1 MNLPF
6 IGIIHNSVQTER
18 YETLI
23 RELQGQGIDK
33 YEIFPSVYDW
43 RSVKRGI
50 NLAHKSVVEYG
61 KLRGEVETCVM
72 EDDIRFCGGGAFEY
86 FLKNKPDDFDL
97 YLGGIYVGEIQPDN
111 TVKEF
116 CGFHCYIIHERFY
129 DTFLELPL
137 DEHIDNVCKGKGK
150 FVVCNP
156 FIAVQYNG
164 FSAQTGKSENYD
176 SLLEG
181 RRFYGN
187 FRI

>member
-6 IGIIHNSVQTER
+6 IGIIHNDVQTLR
-18 YETLI
+18 YETLL
-23 RELQGQGIDK
+23 RELRGQGIDK
-33 YEIFPSVYDW
+33 YEIFPSVYHW
-43 RSVKRGI
+43 KSVKRGI

-72 EDDIRFCGGGAFEY
+72 EDDIRFCGSGAFEY
-86 FLKNKPDDFDL
+86 FLEHKPKEFDL
-97 YLGGIYVGEIQPDN
+97 YLAGIYVGEIIDGK
-111 TVKEF
+111 VKEF

-137 DEHIDNVCKGKGK
+137 DEHIDNACRGKGE
-150 FVVCNP
+150 FYVCDP

-164 FSAQTGKSENYD
+164 FSSQTGKDEDYD
-176 SLLEG
+176 TLLQG

-187 FRI
+187 FVV